1 MNGVIQ
7 KVKPLDGFILE
18 AVFTGGEIRHYDCR
32 RLIDRYPAFKAMVQ
46 DPEIFRHPQIVSGG
60 YGVIWN
66 EELDVASEE
75 IWEKGSV
82 VMACG

>member
-1 MNGVIQ
+1 
-7 KVKPLDGFILE
+7 
-18 AVFTGGEIRHYDCR
+18 
-32 RLIDRYPAFKAMVQ
+32 MVQ

-75 IWEKGSV
+75 IWEKGRV

>member
-1 MNGVIQ
+1 MNGVIL

-18 AVFTGGEIRHYDCR
+18 VVFTGGEIRHYGCR
-32 RLIDRYPAFKAMVQ
+32 HLIDRYPVFNAMVQ

-66 EELDVASEE
+66 DDLDVASEE
-75 IWEKGSV
+75 IWENGKV
-82 VMACG
+82 VMVCG